1 MRPSD
6 RRVLLVAALAGVAVV
21 SAGVAG
27 PWHVVLRDVSMPRL
41 QPVPPELLP
50 QPSASPSM
58 PPPTMDDPGIDPLLV
73 VLAVLVAV
81 AAALAIW
88 YLATVLRRRGGPG
101 EVDEPAGDAVLGD
114 ALEGVP
120 TGRELHEAV
129 ARAERALAD
138 LPPGDAVVAAWMEL
152 ERTAASGGIERDPAQ
167 TPTEFT
173 LAVLDRTDADP
184 GAVRDLLR
192 LYLPARFSDHT
203 VTPDDVRAARVAL
216 GRIGD
221 ALRRAAVRSGG
232 GPGTDGADDGSVT
245 S

>member
-21 SAGVAG
+21 AAGVAG
-27 PWHVVLRDVSMPRL
+27 PWHVVLRDVSIPRL
-41 QPVPPELLP
+41 PEVPQELLP
-50 QPSASPSM
+50 QPSPSASAQ
-58 PPPTMDDPGIDPLLV
+58 PPATDDTGLDPLLV

-81 AAALAIW
+81 AAALALW
-88 YLATVLRRRGGPG
+88 YLATALRRRGGPG
-101 EVDEPAGDAVLGD
+101 EVDEPVGDAVLGD
-114 ALEGVP
+114 ALTGVP
-120 TGRELHEAV
+120 TGRELDEAV
-129 ARAERALAD
+129 RRAERALVD

-173 LAVLDRTDADP
+173 LAVLDRTHADA

-192 LYLPARFSDHT
+192 LYLAARFSDHA
-203 VTPDDVRAARVAL
+203 VTDDDVRAARAAV

-221 ALRRAAVRSGG
+221 AVRRASARDDED
-232 GPGTDGADDGSVT
+232 PGTHEPAAT
-245 S
+245 P